1 MSAVVIAF
9 EIPPRTLFLKRK
21 ELRIDPAN
29 DLSINPP
36 APGGF
41 SLLSLSMDT
50 QKLQKQPAKAITSQ
64 LPAYV

>member
-29 DLSINPP
+29 DLSINRRFLTT
-36 APGGF
+36 A
-41 SLLSLSMDT
+41 SMLSLSMDT
-50 QKLQKQPAKAITSQ
+50 QKLQKQPAKVITSQ
-64 LPAYV
+64 LPVYA

>member
-29 DLSINPP
+29 DWSINKRFLTTP
-36 APGGF
+36 
-41 SLLSLSMDT
+41 SMLSLSTDSR
-50 QKLQKQPAKAITSQ
+50 KRQKQPAKAITSQ